1 MWSYLTELTVCLWGN
16 RAHQVLMGLLVR
28 QDFQACQAVQDS
40 QVPKDAEGQR
50 VDLVL
55 LVQLDLLELLVT
67 PDLQESKDPQEPKEP
82 VAQQECKVVLVHR
95 RAVPVSVILW

>member
-1 MWSYLTELTVCLWGN
+1 
-16 RAHQVLMGLLVR
+16 MGLLVR
-28 QDFQACQAVQDS
+28 QECQACQAVQES
-40 QVPKDAEGQR
+40 QVPKDLEGQW

-82 VAQQECKVVLVHR
+82 VAHQECKVFLVHR